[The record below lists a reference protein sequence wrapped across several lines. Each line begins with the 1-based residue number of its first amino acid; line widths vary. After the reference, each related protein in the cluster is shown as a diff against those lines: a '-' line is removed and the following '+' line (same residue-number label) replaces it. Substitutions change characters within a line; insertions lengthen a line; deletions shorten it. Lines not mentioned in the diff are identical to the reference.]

1 MPTPSRGHSDWSML
15 SERPARC
22 LGICCLSRCCLLA
35 SSFCLSWLSQLAG
48 ARGLWR
54 RRRRSDD
61 SGCEHELGRR
71 PGRRGRRCRRD
82 AASAGSVRP
91 IPHAVEERLRG
102 AGSPVPDDRLPEY
115 EQLKSSTIGY
125 LVQRTVLE
133 KEAAALGV
141 TVSDADVQK
150 DLDGL
155 IDQYFGGDQQ
165 AYTAELKKQGLTDE
179 DVRSDVKARLIE
191 QKLFDDVTK
200 DITIDETDVRT
211 YYDENKAEFETPES
225 REVAHILVKT
235 KKEADEIYQQL
246 QDGADFATLA
256 KEKSQDPGSAK
267 DGGKLTDERGSFVPE
282 FEEVLVAIETGEVA
296 EPVKSDFGWH
306 VITALE
312 DTKPAATTPFDE
324 AKPEIETTVL
334 KQKKNEAMAAWV
346 ADVTKKY
353 DIVYAPRRPASR
365 RHRRRRRRHH
375 RPVAWAAATTSLQ
388 RSSTC
393 RP

>member
-1 MPTPSRGHSDWSML
+1 ML
-15 SERPARC
+15 SPRLLVPPVLVVAA
-22 LGICCLSRCCLLA
+22 LLA
-35 SSFCLSWLSQLAG
+35 LAACGGGGEATTQGANTSSADVPADAVAVVDGTPLPRAAFDRFLTQSKNAYEAQ
-48 ARGLWR
+48 
-54 RRRRSDD
+54 
-61 SGCEHELGRR
+61 GR
-71 PGRRGRRCRRD
+71 PFPTT
-82 AASAGSVRP
+82 GS
-91 IPHAVEERLRG
+91 
-102 AGSPVPDDRLPEY
+102 PEY

-165 AYTAELKKQGLTDE
+165 AYTAELEKQGLTDE

-200 DITIDETDVRT
+200 DVTIDETDVRT

-256 KEKSQDPGSAK
+256 KEKSQDPGSAV

-282 FEEVLVAIETGEVA
+282 FEEVAFAIETGEVA

-324 AKPEIETTVL
+324 AKPEIERTVL
-334 KQKKNEAMAAWV
+334 QQKKNEAMAAWV

-353 DIVYAPRRPASR
+353 DIVYAPGFQPLGETGAG
-365 RHRRRRRRHH
+365 
-375 RPVAWAAATTSLQ
+375 AAATTA
-388 RSSTC
+388 
-393 RP
+393 P